1 MYMQG
6 TIEVGA
12 FDAKT
17 HFSELLRKIEKGIR
31 VTVTKN
37 GRPVAT
43 LTKATDDTTRAR
55 DAISAIVLQNGQLFV
70 PNIFF
75 YEMGN
80 ILHTA
85 AHKRI
90 TKTEQHEIEYD
101 LFELPIVFDEN
112 CDTALMMRIQEFADA
127 YSLSFYN
134 AAYLELSGR
143 LQLPLLTFDS
153 VLENAVHI
161 ESVQKYT
168 SRKT

>member
-1 MYMQG
+1 MEERNTPAAVVDASFMAAYFLGLFTGKETSREQG
-6 TIEVGA
+6 
-12 FDAKT
+12 
-17 HFSELLRKIEKGIR
+17 FS
-31 VTVTKN
+31 
-37 GRPVAT
+37 
-43 LTKATDDTTRAR
+43 KARE
-55 DAISAIVLQNGQLFV
+55 AISAIVSQNGQLFV

-85 AHKRI
+85 VHKRI

-127 YSLSFYN
+127 YSLSFYD
-134 AAYLELSGR
+134 AAYLELSER

-161 ESVQKYT
+161 ESVQKHT
-168 SRKT
+168 SRRT